1 MEVLPLKKA
10 MVLCLVI
17 RQNET
22 VIVKEGWSVHRE
34 RDEHKPENLLNVVD
48 LLEEKLDELVVVDR
62 RILCLRNS
70 LEKLSDVASW
80 KLNL

>member
-34 RDEHKPENLLNVVD
+34 RDEHKPENLLNVVY
-48 LLEEKLDELVVVDR
+48 LLEEKLYELVVVDR
-62 RILCLRNS
+62 RILSLRNS
-70 LEKLSDVASW
+70 LEKFSYVASW